1 MGQWNLI
8 NRIKNIQNYKSK
20 PKFRKLKLAKFLQ
33 TNMFCIKILRN
44 HLDSRICRNVNLML
58 IGNNGVIKGS

>member
-1 MGQWNLI
+1 M
-8 NRIKNIQNYKSK
+8 QNYKSK
-20 PKFRKLKLAKFLQ
+20 LKFRKLKLAKILQ

-44 HLDSRICRNVNLML
+44 HLDSTICRDANLML